1 MSKKVAILQSN
12 YIPWKGYFDIIADV
26 DQFILYD
33 EVQYTKRDWRNR
45 NIIKTSRGPA
55 WLTIPILTKSN
66 FYQKISQTKF
76 DGFLWK
82 KKHWNSLR
90 VNYKKSKYFDEIS
103 EMLYDFFHSNNS
115 EMLSEINFS
124 LITIICEYLN
134 IKTKISSCTEFS
146 LEKEKNQRLIS
157 ICEQT
162 EADIYLSGYS
172 AKEYIDM
179 QSFTDSGIKIE
190 WFDYEGYPKY
200 EQLWGKFIHEVTIL
214 DLLFNCGKKS
224 PSFMKKV
231 TVLK

>member
-1 MSKKVAILQSN
+1 MKNAV
-12 YIPWKGYFDIIADV
+12 IISACASGVKSV
-26 DQFILYD
+26 DS
-33 EVQYTKRDWRNR
+33 
-45 NIIKTSRGPA
+45 IKMKYLSLNT
-55 WLTIPILTKSN
+55 LKSIN
-66 FYQKISQTKF
+66 FF
-76 DGFLWK
+76 C
-82 KKHWNSLR
+82 
-90 VNYKKSKYFDEIS
+90 FDEIS
-103 EMLYDFFHSNNS
+103 EMLYDFFHSSNS

-231 TVLK
+231 SVLK